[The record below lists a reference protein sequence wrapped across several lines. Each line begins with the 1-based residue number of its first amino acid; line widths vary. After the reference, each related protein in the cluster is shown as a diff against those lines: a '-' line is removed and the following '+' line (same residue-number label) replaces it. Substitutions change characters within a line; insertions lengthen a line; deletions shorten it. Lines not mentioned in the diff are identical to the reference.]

1 MLTKAIW
8 ADKKW
13 AGFWQISLYWNI
25 KRNRNVDFNPEF
37 SFKFRKFFHPKNL
50 KSESNNPWFKP
61 WFNILLHTQ
70 SIVCATVDSQCLEDL
85 GYITLGRV
93 RNSAHLGCQELAV
106 LEICRIHKWTT
117 MNSNLG
123 NRFSPLRKRSFHL
136 FSILLFF
143 PTTAT
148 TQEAIVHLVWLIRN
162 YNFGFCLFVWS
173 GVQALNLAVL
183 HSQLPPHKRQ

>member
-1 MLTKAIW
+1 M
-8 ADKKW
+8 
-13 AGFWQISLYWNI
+13 
-25 KRNRNVDFNPEF
+25 
-37 SFKFRKFFHPKNL
+37 
-50 KSESNNPWFKP
+50 KSENNNPWFKP

-70 SIVCATVDSQCLEDL
+70 SIVCASVDSQCLEYL

-162 YNFGFCLFVWS
+162 YNFGFGLFDLGSRLLIWQSCIHNCHHTRGNSAFSMVYKK
-173 GVQALNLAVL
+173 L
-183 HSQLPPHKRQ
+183 